1 MLGGSGR
8 RCWGVGVVVGV
19 WWAQAQRAEAA
30 SPAGELQP
38 VTCSPLLGYAL
49 FLLLVLQLPQV
60 LIQTQPRWDLWDA
73 GHGGE
78 GGRQEHK
85 RSSRRTRR
93 ERL

>member
-1 MLGGSGR
+1 
-8 RCWGVGVVVGV
+8 
-19 WWAQAQRAEAA
+19 
-30 SPAGELQP
+30 

-85 RSSRRTRR
+85 RSSRRARR